1 MCAAVQ
7 NDQLVETSALGTV
20 LNGLSHLP
28 GCRHR
33 SEFVV
38 GLLRGFAGNIA
49 TDANRV
55 QFAKQLFEQCDE
67 RVPDPTRPLD
77 TYYSPGTSAPHCST
91 LSFNQITQLS
101 HAIRN

>member
-1 MCAAVQ
+1 M
-7 NDQLVETSALGTV
+7 

-33 SEFVV
+33 SEFIV

-77 TYYSPGTSAPHCST
+77 TYYSPGTPA
-91 LSFNQITQLS
+91 LSLTCVL
-101 HAIRN
+101 